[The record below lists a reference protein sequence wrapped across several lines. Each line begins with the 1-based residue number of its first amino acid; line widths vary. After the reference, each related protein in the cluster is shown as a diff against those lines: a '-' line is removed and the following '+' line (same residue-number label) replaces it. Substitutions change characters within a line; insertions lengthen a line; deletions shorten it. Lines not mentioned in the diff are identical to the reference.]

1 MNTMIIDGQKAV
13 ISYDEDIDMFR
24 GEFIGLN
31 GGADFY
37 AADIAG
43 LHQEG
48 ATSLKVFLEMCR
60 EDGVEPY
67 KSFSGKFNVRL
78 APDLHEEV
86 VAAAKSKG
94 ESLNQFVAE
103 TLEHA
108 VQT

>member
-1 MNTMIIDGQKAV
+1 MNTMIIDGQKAT

-48 ATSLKVFLEMCR
+48 AASLKVFLAMCR

-67 KSFSGKFNVRL
+67 RAFSGKFNVRL
-78 APDLHEEV
+78 APELHADV

-103 TLEHA
+103 TLKHA
-108 VQT
+108 VQA